1 MDMGV
6 PDTPVSPPEDEDD
19 PPRGPKYLGQA
30 DRRPGIVVTG
40 ENVPINFKGHK
51 RRRDSNENPNSNA
64 NKYRRTCASPF
75 QPRSESNQVAMHA
88 AHANV
93 KSPLQRH
100 VSACDE
106 EALMQDDAGIS
117 VPDAAYIPPGL
128 RHTNLRDV
136 LQFLVNDLLK
146 VGGRPE
152 SAIAQ
157 ETDGGEVIEVK
168 VRSPNGDTK
177 IKTVRWTVHP
187 GVPDTILID
196 EQSLVKVIS
205 SMYSNAVKFT
215 EEGDVDIT
223 ARLSPRSR
231 YVVITMRDTGT
242 GIREEFRPKLFQAFS
257 KEDDSLTRH
266 SEGLGLGLMVAKGL
280 ARKLGGDLTL
290 VHTETSGPSQGSEF
304 ELRVP
309 VTPGDITSRPSTPSG
324 SPGESRLTSPAHAD
338 DLLSFSRARSDSLR
352 PLRPSSARQK
362 IPTPRRSGSPPKLMD
377 ETSSPPKNG
386 TLRLASSNAVGKS
399 GKAAGKRPADFDRL
413 LSQKYP
419 LTFLVVEDNKINR
432 KLLVSM
438 LSKLGYKSGKEVFEA
453 YDGAD
458 AVRQMQTHRENS
470 IRTRGEKGTIDV
482 VLMDLWMPFMDGYE
496 ASEKILG
503 MAWDDDVLAEDS
515 AAGDDGVEV
524 DQGIRGKK
532 PTILAVT
539 ADVTDGA
546 LERAATAGMKGF
558 LTKPFKLVD
567 LEKLILE
574 YFATRVPVGGA
585 VGAVV

>member
-6 PDTPVSPPEDEDD
+6 PDAPVSPPEDDD
-19 PPRGPKYLGQA
+19 DFGKSQKYPWKA
-30 DRRPGIVVTG
+30 EKRPGIVVTG
-40 ENVPINFKGHK
+40 ENIPINFKSHK
-51 RRRDSNENPNSNA
+51 RRRDSHDKLNGNVS
-64 NKYRRTCASPF
+64 KYRRISTSQS
-75 QPRSESNQVAMHA
+75 QPCMESIQSSSQSTRAYD
-88 AHANV
+88 
-93 KSPLQRH
+93 KSPLQEH
-100 VSACDE
+100 VSACDN
-106 EALMQDDAGIS
+106 EALLHTDTEMGVADS
-117 VPDAAYIPPGL
+117 VFIPPGL

-157 ETDGGEVIEVK
+157 ETEGGEVIEVK
-168 VRSPNGDTK
+168 VRSPNGDVK
-177 IKTVRWTVHP
+177 IKTVRWSVHP
-187 GVPDTILID
+187 AVPDTILID

-215 EEGDVDIT
+215 EEGDVEIT

-231 YVVITMRDTGT
+231 YVVMTMKDTGT

-280 ARKLGGDLTL
+280 ARKLGGDLNL
-290 VHTETSGPSQGSEF
+290 IHTETSGPLQGSEF

-324 SPGESRLTSPAHAD
+324 SPACSRVTSPAYAD
-338 DLLSFSRARSDSLR
+338 DANSSSRSRSDSLR
-352 PLRPSSARQK
+352 PVHSSARQNM
-362 IPTPRRSGSPPKLMD
+362 PTPHKSQSPTKFVGDVTSQPKP
-377 ETSSPPKNG
+377 SKS
-386 TLRLASSNAVGKS
+386 RLTSSNAIPTGT
-399 GKAAGKRPADFDRL
+399 KAASERSSGFDRL
-413 LSQKYP
+413 LSRKYP

-438 LSKLGYKSGKEVFEA
+438 LSKLGYKAGRDVFEA

-458 AVRQMQTHRENS
+458 AVRQMQIHRENS
-470 IRTRGEKGTIDV
+470 IRTRGERANIDV
-482 VLMDLWMPFMDGYE
+482 VLMDLWMPYMDGYE

-503 MAWDDDVLAEDS
+503 MAWDDDVLT
-515 AAGDDGVEV
+515 DGEVE
-524 DQGIRGKK
+524 DQGVRGKK

-546 LERAATAGMKGF
+546 LERAASVGMKGF

-574 YFATRVPVGGA
+574 YFATTVSADRVSNSA
-585 VGAVV
+585 S

>member
-6 PDTPVSPPEDEDD
+6 PAAPVSPPEDDD
-19 PPRGPKYLGQA
+19 DLESSQKYPWMLEK
-30 DRRPGIVVTG
+30 RPGIVVTG
-40 ENVPINFKGHK
+40 DNVPINFKNHK
-51 RRRDSNENPNSNA
+51 RRRDSHGNPNGNA
-64 NKYRRTCASPF
+64 PKYRRTSVSQSIPSLEYT
-75 QPRSESNQVAMHA
+75 QPSNLSARA
-88 AHANV
+88 YG
-93 KSPLQRH
+93 KSPLQEH
-100 VSACDE
+100 STPYDS
-106 EALMQDDAGIS
+106 EATLQEAVEIGGAD
-117 VPDAAYIPPGL
+117 PTFIPPGL

-157 ETDGGEVIEVK
+157 ETEGGEVIEVK
-168 VRSPNGDTK
+168 VRSPNGDVK
-177 IKTVRWTVHP
+177 IKMVRWTVHP
-187 GVPDTILID
+187 AVPDTILID

-215 EEGDVDIT
+215 EEGDVEIT
-223 ARLSPRSR
+223 ARMSPRSR
-231 YVVITMRDTGT
+231 YVVMTMKDTGT

-280 ARKLGGDLTL
+280 ARKLGGDLNL
-290 VHTETSGPSQGSEF
+290 IHTETSGPLQGSEF

-324 SPGESRLTSPAHAD
+324 SPAGSRVTSPAYD
-338 DLLSFSRARSDSLR
+338 DAKASSRSRSDSLKAAH
-352 PLRPSSARQK
+352 PSARPNM
-362 IPTPRRSGSPPKLMD
+362 PTPRKSRSPIKLIEETLSAPKP
-377 ETSSPPKNG
+377 SAS
-386 TLRLASSNAVGKS
+386 RLKSSNATTTG
-399 GKAAGKRPADFDRL
+399 GKAASERLGAFDRL
-413 LSQKYP
+413 LSRKYP

-438 LSKLGYKSGKEVFEA
+438 LSKLGYKAGRDVFEA

-458 AVRQMQTHRENS
+458 AVRQMHAHRENS
-470 IRTRGEKGTIDV
+470 VRTGGEKGNIDV

-503 MAWDDDVLAEDS
+503 MTWDDDVLATGQKVDL
-515 AAGDDGVEV
+515 GV
-524 DQGIRGKK
+524 IGKK

-546 LERAATAGMKGF
+546 LERAASVGMKGF

-574 YFATRVPVGGA
+574 YFATRISVDGVA
-585 VGAVV
+585 SSSA